1 MNICPPKSKS
11 FNVAFNVF
19 RGLYH
24 IPVSSLLPLPV
35 PNLHLPKYILQ
46 LCGAAFQSCLNC
58 QSLNLCFS
66 VSSVQTASASCL
78 ASSCSSSFLRDDSYS
93 SFRAR
98 VFICMEFSMTITPDQ
113 SCNFFFLHNLRF
125 ISANVLL
132 SPLHYSYA
140 CSIFHLSP

>member
-1 MNICPPKSKS
+1 MVYTTFQCPLSYLFLSPTSTFPKTYSS
-11 FNVAFNVF
+11 SA
-19 RGLYH
+19 GLLSN
-24 IPVSSLLPLPV
+24 P
-35 PNLHLPKYILQ
+35 
-46 LCGAAFQSCLNC
+46 GLNC
-58 QSLNLCFS
+58 QSLKLCFS

-78 ASSCSSSFLRDDSYS
+78 ASSCSSSFLLEDSYS
-93 SFRAR
+93 SSRTR
-98 VFICMEFSMTITPDQ
+98 VFICMEFSITITPNQ